1 MKNIIKNQDKTIEY
15 YMSYS
20 QDLESQILELKSIND
35 SLEKDTQ
42 VMTNLR
48 SLDIDIIEKLELDN
62 YNLNEEKKELEE
74 KLEMTLNLN
83 NNLLYKINFL
93 TKDDNLNI
101 RILKSEL
108 DIDYEQLEIM
118 FRFLPLNR
126 YFESHFQLV
135 FDYFP
140 TDVQKEKH
148 KDLRDKLY
156 KILVNNSL

>member
-1 MKNIIKNQDKTIEY
+1 M
-15 YMSYS
+15 
-20 QDLESQILELKSIND
+20 ESNKVNS
-35 SLEKDTQ
+35 
-42 VMTNLR
+42 
-48 SLDIDIIEKLELDN
+48 
-62 YNLNEEKKELEE
+62 
-74 KLEMTLNLN
+74 
-83 NNLLYKINFL
+83 L
-93 TKDDNLNI
+93 TKNDNLNI

-108 DIDYEQLEIM
+108 EIDYEQLEIM

-156 KILVNNSL
+156 KILVDNHL